1 MGIKTEI
8 ELCSKMITE
17 RMDCFAARLKTV
29 TAMLIIILVR
39 RIYVCG
45 TYLCH
50 TAGYARVS
58 RCGHVHS
65 GAGGKRKE
73 NDGSGKFNIYTAVF
87 VWSISLIGFTL
98 HAI

>member
-1 MGIKTEI
+1 
-8 ELCSKMITE
+8 
-17 RMDCFAARLKTV
+17 MDCFAARLKTV
-29 TAMLIIILVR
+29 TRDADYYTCGR